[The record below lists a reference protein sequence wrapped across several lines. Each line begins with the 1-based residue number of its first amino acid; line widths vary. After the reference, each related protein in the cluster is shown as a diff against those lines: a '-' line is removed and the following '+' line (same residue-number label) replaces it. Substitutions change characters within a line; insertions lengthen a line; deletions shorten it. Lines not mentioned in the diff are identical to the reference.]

1 MPIRSPCSEIS
12 PAPPQFGCAG
22 KVKKR
27 LLQRIFPVT
36 GEFLPG
42 RNARGDRARDAAG
55 AGENDAVADLR
66 RSRNAERQRIEIDRP
81 ERLHEAEAALL
92 IEPQRVALHYMPAA
106 EMQPDGF
113 RLRDQIADGEN
124 QSVADQHAIARPLGS
139 ERIRGEG
146 IRGNDRVNAH
156 HRRQRMFQIEF
167 VVVGARLRTGRD
179 TPFWHRA
186 HATDSPVR
194 PASAYHMSESRTQV
208 ASLRIFRWLPSR
220 EWSTFPSSSGI
231 MRTGERGFV
240 SIGLIG
246 LLDDIAALAK
256 VAAASLDDVAGQA
269 AKAGTK
275 AAGVVIDDAAVT
287 PRYVVGFAAAREL
300 PIVGKIA
307 AGSLRNKL
315 LILLPAALALNALLP
330 AAITPLLMLGGLYL
344 CYEGAE
350 KIYAAIVPHQ
360 AHAHETTLGSV
371 ALDPQSVED
380 QRIASAIKTDF
391 ILSAE
396 IMAITLASLPAGGFW
411 MQAIVL
417 ALVGLGITI
426 GVYGVVALIVKAD
439 DAGVAL
445 AGTTGPS
452 IVAGILRASGRALVL
467 GVPYFLTALS
477 LIGTAAMVW
486 VGGGIFIH
494 GLETYGLHQPA
505 HLLHAVSEAVATAM
519 PAGGAAAGWIATA
532 AGSGLI
538 GLMLGALLI
547 PVVGLVFAPAWRMLK
562 QALPKRTEPAGN

>member
-1 MPIRSPCSEIS
+1 M
-12 PAPPQFGCAG
+12 
-22 KVKKR
+22 
-27 LLQRIFPVT
+27 
-36 GEFLPG
+36 
-42 RNARGDRARDAAG
+42 
-55 AGENDAVADLR
+55 
-66 RSRNAERQRIEIDRP
+66 
-81 ERLHEAEAALL
+81 
-92 IEPQRVALHYMPAA
+92 
-106 EMQPDGF
+106 
-113 RLRDQIADGEN
+113 
-124 QSVADQHAIARPLGS
+124 
-139 ERIRGEG
+139 
-146 IRGNDRVNAH
+146 
-156 HRRQRMFQIEF
+156 
-167 VVVGARLRTGRD
+167 
-179 TPFWHRA
+179 
-186 HATDSPVR
+186 
-194 PASAYHMSESRTQV
+194 
-208 ASLRIFRWLPSR
+208 
-220 EWSTFPSSSGI
+220 
-231 MRTGERGFV
+231 

-300 PIVGKIA
+300 PIVGRIA

-315 LILLPAALALNALLP
+315 LILLPAALALNAFLP

-350 KIYAAIVPHQ
+350 KIYEAIVPHQ

-371 ALDPQSVED
+371 ALDPQSVEE

-396 IMAITLASLPAGGFW
+396 IMAITLASLPAGSFW
-411 MQAIVL
+411 MQATVL
-417 ALVGLGITI
+417 ALVGIGITI
-426 GVYGVVALIVKAD
+426 AVYGVVALIVKAD

-445 AGTTGPS
+445 AGHTGRS
-452 IVAGILRASGRALVL
+452 IVAGALRTSGRALVI

-505 HLLHAVSEAVATAM
+505 QLLHAAAEAVAAAM
-519 PAGGAAAGWIATA
+519 PAGGAAVGWIVTA

-538 GLMLGALLI
+538 GLLLGALLI
-547 PVVGLVFAPAWRMLK
+547 PVVGHIFAPAWRMLK
-562 QALPKRTEPAGN
+562 QALPKRTAAAGH